1 MIISLSLFGGIIG
14 DTVKGATKGA
24 VVYGAKKGFDY
35 YKKSKA
41 KNGRTGKQKRLKEIM
56 NNNKEASKFRGWI
69 KQEVNQIKR
78 GKRKNIRNPIGYDL
92 AHKRGKEARK
102 GYGYEHSNLLDKKLH
117 KLQHKFDNF
126 GKKR

>member
-1 MIISLSLFGGIIG
+1 
-14 DTVKGATKGA
+14 
-24 VVYGAKKGFDY
+24 
-35 YKKSKA
+35 
-41 KNGRTGKQKRLKEIM
+41 M
-56 NNNKEASKFRGWI
+56 NNDKEASKFRGWI

-78 GKRKNIRNPIGYDL
+78 GKRKNIRNPIGYEL